1 MDHRTN
7 TLRISFF
14 ARTNKNKMLTCAV
27 KELYI
32 PGFAEGSMV
41 DPRRGYF
48 HFIVALVLP
57 CHDGAWPLDQFY
69 SSQSPYWEWRYFKLT
84 ECAAHSVVL

>member
-57 CHDGAWPLDQFY
+57 SQDGAWPRMRC
-69 SSQSPYWEWRYFKLT
+69 SQRLVAKPYVALQLT
-84 ECAAHSVVL
+84 K